1 MMSTTMRDAPILML
15 FIATMKPTEPRSS
28 SFVLAV
34 AKRERPAIVFERISC
49 SMLAASATRSAP
61 GGVCPG
67 LRRASARTKDWA
79 RETALEAMP
88 YHTALQR
95 MWQIASIDLA
105 AISPKS
111 FGRICATSPSA
122 ENLKLSEQVPR
133 MPIASHT
140 PVSSS
145 LY

>member
-1 MMSTTMRDAPILML
+1 MIPVM
-15 FIATMKPTEPRSS
+15 
-28 SFVLAV
+28 
-34 AKRERPAIVFERISC
+34 VFSLR
-49 SMLAASATRSAP
+49 R
-61 GGVCPG
+61 GVWPG

-122 ENLKLSEQVPR
+122 PLKNPATIPSARSILRIAMPTKSE
-133 MPIASHT
+133 
-140 PVSSS
+140 
-145 LY
+145 L